1 MLIALLA
8 VLGVDLAVLLAFAA
22 FVLTPKRW
30 VKRQPDA
37 FRRAI
42 RVASGEI
49 DGLRPRWRRGYARW
63 VRDVLVRTK
72 GPFLFRHE
80 VVPADGLDE
89 QRPANPDEVKRLG
102 DHPTVIRV
110 TAGGAAVE
118 VAAHGDDAG
127 RLLGPYHEPA
137 GRPRR
142 ARAVR

>member
-8 VLGVDLAVLLAFAA
+8 VLGVNLAVLVAFAA
-22 FVLTPKRW
+22 FVLTRKRW

-37 FRRAI
+37 FRGAI

-49 DGLRPRWRRGYARW
+49 DGLHPKWRLGYGRW
-63 VRDVLVRTK
+63 VRDILVWTK
-72 GPFLFRHE
+72 GPFLFRNE
-80 VVPADGLDE
+80 LVLADGLDVH
-89 QRPANPDEVKRLG
+89 RPARPDEVKRLG

-137 GRPRR
+137 GSPRR
-142 ARAVR
+142 ARAAR